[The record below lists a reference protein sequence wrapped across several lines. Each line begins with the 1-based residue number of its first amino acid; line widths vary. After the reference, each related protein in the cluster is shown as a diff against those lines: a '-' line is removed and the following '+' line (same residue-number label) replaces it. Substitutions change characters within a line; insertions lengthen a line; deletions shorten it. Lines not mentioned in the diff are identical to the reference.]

1 MDCFQDFC
9 LACDSALPTSDTYC
23 SQACRLADLEKATS
37 YGPPAPATPTA
48 TSDARLSWSSPTSTA
63 SSAYILTPAYDF
75 ADKSGPSSPRQL
87 REASRR
93 PDSYFMRSPAEQ
105 SQSQPITPKRSITP
119 SSSRSSLS
127 STGSDGSTGSAGGIS
142 QKARAELEAYFN
154 SFSQAKAAKRRPS
167 LR

>member
-1 MDCFQDFC
+1 
-9 LACDSALPTSDTYC
+9 
-23 SQACRLADLEKATS
+23 
-37 YGPPAPATPTA
+37 
-48 TSDARLSWSSPTSTA
+48 
-63 SSAYILTPAYDF
+63 
-75 ADKSGPSSPRQL
+75 
-87 REASRR
+87 
-93 PDSYFMRSPAEQ
+93 MRSPAEQ